1 VGPARRWLFLWHDVR
16 NFVRRVYEGAV
27 EANVSFLASGL
38 AFDALLAAVPLVLV
52 ALSLVGY
59 VLSARAAAARLD
71 PAAYLQQLLPDYG
84 TGSAASPFAPVLH
97 LAESVVRQRGRLT
110 LVGLPLFVWFA
121 AGLFG
126 SLRTALCEIFD
137 TRETRSWL
145 RGKILDVGL
154 VVATG
159 VLVTANLALSEGL
172 LQLEGRHG
180 FVAFFGAQLLAFAF
194 LVALFAMIFKYAP
207 AHRVRW
213 DTALVA
219 ALVCAVGFDV
229 ARAGLAVY
237 FRHLVRPD
245 RLVSDAT
252 LGALFLFVAWV
263 YYLTFVFLIGAQI
276 AQVYELR
283 RRQAAQRTVLFD

>member
-16 NFVRRVYEGAV
+16 NFVRRVHEGAV
-27 EANVSFLASGL
+27 ESNVSFLASGL

-71 PAAYLQQLLPDYG
+71 PAAYLRQLLPDYG
-84 TGSAASPFAPVLH
+84 TGSAGNPFAPVLH

-237 FRHLVRPD
+237 FRHLMRPD